1 MALPIIR
8 KFFKDCQNMIN
19 IEKYTPAEI
28 INMDETSIY
37 LDFPSNYTYD
47 IKGSKRV
54 SCTTTG
60 NERTRLSAGFSAT
73 ASGVKL
79 ATIIVVPRK
88 KELPDYTPPD
98 DIVLIYKTGGTFN
111 DDVICTYIE
120 KVVQSYMDS
129 ANLSKVCLI
138 IDSARCHKTVKVRDK
153 CRELNIKHFLI
164 PPRLTGLLQPADVC
178 WFASLK
184 KTYHKL
190 WTDWFLNGVKT
201 FTIKNQLIIIII
213 ILNSLNQLVIIILNR
228 LNQLI
233 IIIILILL
241 NHVIILLK
249 FIFKFIMPTSTNAS
263 FYTNITMGIKT
274 GADSA

>member
-1 MALPIIR
+1 
-8 KFFKDCQNMIN
+8 
-19 IEKYTPAEI
+19 
-28 INMDETSIY
+28 
-37 LDFPSNYTYD
+37 
-47 IKGSKRV
+47 
-54 SCTTTG
+54 
-60 NERTRLSAGFSAT
+60 
-73 ASGVKL
+73 
-79 ATIIVVPRK
+79 
-88 KELPDYTPPD
+88 
-98 DIVLIYKTGGTFN
+98 
-111 DDVICTYIE
+111 
-120 KVVQSYMDS
+120 MDS

-213 ILNSLNQLVIIILNR
+213 ILNSLNQLIIIIIILNSLNQLVIIILNR

-263 FYTNITMGIKT
+263 FYTNITIGIKT

>member
-1 MALPIIR
+1 MSKRQLGACICGFALQQMAIEIYKKVYSNTGETAEEFKASNGWLNNFLKRKNLVIRRITTKGREAPKMAIPIIR
-8 KFFKDCQNMIN
+8 KFFKDCQNMMN

-37 LDFPSNYTYD
+37 LDFPSNFTYD

-111 DDVICTYIE
+111 DDVICT
-120 KVVQSYMDS
+120 
-129 ANLSKVCLI
+129 
-138 IDSARCHKTVKVRDK
+138 
-153 CRELNIKHFLI
+153 
-164 PPRLTGLLQPADVC
+164 
-178 WFASLK
+178 
-184 KTYHKL
+184 
-190 WTDWFLNGVKT
+190 
-201 FTIKNQLIIIII
+201 
-213 ILNSLNQLVIIILNR
+213 
-228 LNQLI
+228 
-233 IIIILILL
+233 
-241 NHVIILLK
+241 
-249 FIFKFIMPTSTNAS
+249 
-263 FYTNITMGIKT
+263 
-274 GADSA
+274 